1 MRITPKSVTLKNGI
15 IATLRSP
22 HPEEAAD
29 MLTYLKAVATE
40 THFLLR
46 YPEECADP
54 TDPAEI
60 EDQARHM
67 AAALE
72 NPYSLSILCEIDGKI
87 AGQCSLSF
95 NRRYKIAHR
104 ATIAITSLSPYWGIG
119 LGTAMFA
126 AMEEAAKAK
135 GITQL
140 ELGFMEGNTRARALY
155 EKMGFRIVGDT
166 PGAFRLKDGT
176 YLKEYHMVKEI

>member
-1 MRITPKSVTLKNGI
+1 MEFLTRQVTLKNGI
-15 IATLRSP
+15 VATLRSP
-22 HPEEAAD
+22 RPEEAAA

-60 EDQARHM
+60 EEQANHM
-67 AAALE
+67 AASLR

-87 AGQCSLSF
+87 AGQCSVSF
-95 NRRYKIAHR
+95 NRRFKIGHR

-126 AMEEAAKAK
+126 AMEETAKEH

-140 ELGFMEGNTRARALY
+140 ELGFMEGNVRARALY
-155 EKMGFRIVGDT
+155 EKMGFRIIGDT

-176 YLKEYHMVKEI
+176 LLKEYHMVKEI

>member
-22 HPEEAAD
+22 RPEEAAD

-126 AMEEAAKAK
+126 AMEEAAKEK

-155 EKMGFRIVGDT
+155 KKLGYEEIAIVPCQFNGIDGVQLVLLEKRV
-166 PGAFRLKDGT
+166 
-176 YLKEYHMVKEI
+176 